1 MFLTRCAE
9 LARGLNVPSAKSV
22 ILMGLCLLPSAAAAA
37 QSYPTRPIRLIVP
50 YAPGGNVDITARTI
64 GPPLTEVLGQSVVVD
79 NRPGGGGNLGAN
91 LVARAAPDGYTLLM
105 GSSGPLSINMIV
117 FKDVPYDSAR
127 DFAPVS
133 AVHVV
138 PLVLLA
144 SPKSTIASVSDLI
157 ARLKASPGKLTMA
170 SSGAGTTNHFA
181 IELFASMSGTRPLH
195 VPYKGSGPALSE
207 LLGGQVET
215 MIDQL
220 TSSIGFVRDG
230 KLKLL
235 AVTGA
240 RRSPALPN
248 VPTLDES
255 GLKGYEASTYIGV
268 AAPSGIPQPVL
279 TRLNE
284 GIRKVMAHPDVL
296 EKLRALGTEPGSS
309 SPEAFRKMIV
319 DELAKWREIA
329 RKANLKFE

>member
-1 MFLTRCAE
+1 VLRAGAFILT
-9 LARGLNVPSAKSV
+9 
-22 ILMGLCLLPSAAAAA
+22 GLCLLFSATVAA
-37 QSYPTRPIRLIVP
+37 QPYPTRPIRLIVP

-64 GPPLTEVLGQSVVVD
+64 GPPLTEALGQSVVVD

-105 GSSGPLSINMIV
+105 GSSGPLSINVIV

-157 ARLKASPGKLTMA
+157 ARLKANPGKLTMA

-215 MIDQL
+215 MVDQL

-230 KLKLL
+230 KLRLL

-268 AAPSGIPQPVL
+268 AAPAGISQPVL

-284 GIRKVMAHPDVL
+284 AIGKVMAQQDVL
-296 EKLRALGTEPGSS
+296 EKLRALGTEPGAS

-319 DELAKWREIA
+319 DELAKWRDIA